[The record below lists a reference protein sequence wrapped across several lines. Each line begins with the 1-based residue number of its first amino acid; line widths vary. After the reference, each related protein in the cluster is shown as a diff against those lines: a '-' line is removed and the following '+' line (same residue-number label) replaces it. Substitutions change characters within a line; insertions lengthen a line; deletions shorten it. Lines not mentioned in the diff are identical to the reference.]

1 MSHAGEAEAQIH
13 PAEAGTAPARMRI
26 HYRISRSIAQT
37 LYTLLFWGRV
47 YGVEQVPRTGG
58 VLLACNHQSFFDP
71 ALATLALPREC
82 HYMARD
88 SLFRN
93 PLFGRFIESYNA
105 FPVKRA
111 ASDIAAMKATLARL
125 KAGALVTAFPEAT
138 RTRDGRV
145 NPCRPGV
152 IVLANRAHVPLVPVA
167 IEGAFDA
174 WPRHRKLPRRA
185 RIWVEYGRPFS
196 PRELAE
202 APREELA
209 ARLTMSIRTIHNR
222 LRRRAGRTPFVY
234 ADGPASADSTRV
246 HGPR

>member
-1 MSHAGEAEAQIH
+1 
-13 PAEAGTAPARMRI
+13 MRI
-26 HYRISRSIAQT
+26 HYRISRSIAQA

-47 YGVEQVPRTGG
+47 YGVERVPRTGG

-71 ALATLALPREC
+71 VLATLALPREC

-93 PLFGRFIESYNA
+93 PWFRRAIESYNA
-105 FPVKRA
+105 FPVKRG
-111 ASDIAAMKATLARL
+111 ASDVAAMKITLARL

-145 NPCRPGV
+145 SPCRPGV
-152 IVLANRAHVPLVPVA
+152 ILLASRAGVPLVPVA

-174 WPRHRKLPRRA
+174 WPRHHRLPRRA

-196 PRELAE
+196 PHELSQ

-209 ARLTMSIRTIHNR
+209 MRLTTSIRAIHNR
-222 LRRRAGRTPFVY
+222 LRRRAGRSPIAY
-234 ADGPASADSTRV
+234 DDDGPAPTDSRN
-246 HGPR
+246 P